1 VTGRSVATALLL
13 VAALAAPAAAQKK
26 IVIDPGHGGQDPGG
40 VGTGMQEK
48 NVVLDTCQR
57 FKALLD
63 ADTGDAAGGGSWT
76 VFLTRSDD
84 TFVELSARASYA
96 NSKGADRFMSIHS
109 NAFGDTSANGTETF
123 SYTGTGEGAA
133 LRNLV
138 QDEMI
143 KAWGLTNRGNKTA
156 DFAVLRETSMPAEL
170 HELAFITNATDA
182 QKLASP
188 DERQKAAEAHL
199 KAIQRH
205 YDIPP
210 YIPGGGG
217 GGGATGSIAG
227 TVVDDLGPV
236 EGATVAVDS
245 GQSVVTPGDGS
256 FELTGVPTG
265 TRGLTVSAPGHE
277 ETVVQVEVSDG
288 DQSDTEIHLD
298 RSREGGGGGGGDA
311 GIGEGPSADGDD
323 IQAGCGCRAGSP
335 GAGTGGFWLLAL
347 ALVAWRARRR
357 RREAHG
363 VIPRDL
369 DSRFRGDRSRGA

>member
-1 VTGRSVATALLL
+1 MRIRSLAVALILLG
-13 VAALAAPAAAQKK
+13 ALAAPAAAQKK
-26 IVIDPGHGGQDPGG
+26 IVIDPGHGGADPGG

-48 NVVLDTCQR
+48 IVVLDTCKR

-63 ADTGDAAGGGSWT
+63 ADTADNGGGGSWT
-76 VFLTRSDD
+76 TFLTRSDD

-109 NAFGDTSANGTETF
+109 NAFGDASANGTETF

-156 DFAVLRETSMPAEL
+156 NFAVLRETSMPAEL
-170 HELAFITNATDA
+170 HELAFITNSTDA
-182 QKLASP
+182 QKLASEA
-188 DERQKAAEAHL
+188 ERQKAAEAHL

-205 YDIPP
+205 FDIPP

-217 GGGATGSIAG
+217 GGGDTGRIAG
-227 TVVDDLGPV
+227 VVRDDLGPV

-245 GQSVVTPGDGS
+245 GQSVVTPADGT
-256 FELTGVPTG
+256 FEITGVPAG

-277 ETVVQVEVSDG
+277 ETVVQVEVNSG
-288 DQSDTEIHLD
+288 DQSDTEILLD
-298 RSREGGGGGGGDA
+298 RTGDGGGEAGSGDA
-311 GIGEGPSADGDD
+311 GIGEEPAADDDD
-323 IQAGCGCRAGSP
+323 IQAGCGC
-335 GAGTGGFWLLAL
+335 GAGGQGGATSLSLLGLLAVL
-347 ALVAWRARRR
+347 WLVRRR
-357 RREAHG
+357 RTA
-363 VIPRDL
+363 
-369 DSRFRGDRSRGA
+369 

>member
-1 VTGRSVATALLL
+1 MTARSL
-13 VAALAAPAAAQKK
+13 ALALALVGALGAPAAAQKK

-57 FKALLD
+57 FKALLE
-63 ADTGDAAGGGSWT
+63 ADTADAAGGGSWT

-96 NSKGADRFMSIHS
+96 NGKGADRFMSIHS
-109 NAFGDTSANGTETF
+109 NAFGDPGANGTETF
-123 SYTGTGEGAA
+123 SYTGSGEGAA

-156 DFAVLRETSMPAEL
+156 NFAVLRETSMPAEL

-182 QKLASP
+182 QKLASA

-205 YDIPP
+205 FDIPP

-217 GGGATGSIAG
+217 GGDTGRISG
-227 TVVDDLGPV
+227 LVVDDQGPI
-236 EGATVAVDS
+236 EGATIEVDS
-245 GQSVVTPGDGS
+245 GQSVVTPADGT
-256 FELTGVPTG
+256 FEVTDVPTG

-277 ETVVQVEVSDG
+277 ETVVQVEVSAG
-288 DQSDTEIHLD
+288 DQADTEIHLD
-298 RSREGGGGGGGDA
+298 RSADGGGGGGGDA
-311 GIGEGPSADGDD
+311 GIGTDPSADGND

-335 GAGTGGFWLLAL
+335 GAGRSWFSLLAL
-347 ALVAWRARRR
+347 LLVVWRLRR
-357 RREAHG
+357 
-363 VIPRDL
+363 
-369 DSRFRGDRSRGA
+369 DRSRGE

>member
-63 ADTGDAAGGGSWT
+63 ADTGDAGGGGSWT

-109 NAFGDTSANGTETF
+109 NAFGDASANGTETF

-156 DFAVLRETSMPAEL
+156 NFAVLRETSMPAEL

-205 YDIPP
+205 FDIPP

-245 GQSVVTPGDGS
+245 GQSAVTPGDGT

-298 RSREGGGGGGGDA
+298 RSGDGGGGGGGDA

-335 GAGTGGFWLLAL
+335 GAGTGGLWLLAL
-347 ALVAWRARRR
+347 ALVAWRARRHR
-357 RREAHG
+357 
-363 VIPRDL
+363 
-369 DSRFRGDRSRGA
+369 

>member
-1 VTGRSVATALLL
+1 MIGRSLAALVL
-13 VAALAAPAAAQKK
+13 VGALAAPAAAQKK
-26 IVIDPGHGGQDPGG
+26 IVIDPGHGGADPGG

-48 NVVLDTCQR
+48 NVVLDVCKR

-63 ADTGDAAGGGSWT
+63 ADAGDNGGGGNWT
-76 VFLTRSDD
+76 SYLTRTDD
-84 TFVELSARASYA
+84 TYVELSARASYA

-109 NAFGDTSANGTETF
+109 NAFGDPSANGTETF
-123 SYTGTGEGAA
+123 AYAEGGEGAA

-156 DFAVLRETSMPAEL
+156 NFAVLRETSMPAEL

-217 GGGATGSIAG
+217 GGGGDTGRIAG
-227 TVVDDLGPV
+227 LVSDDVGPV
-236 EGATVAVDS
+236 EGASIMVDS
-245 GQSVVTPGDGS
+245 GQSVTTGADGT
-256 FELTGVPTG
+256 FEVADVPVG

-277 ETVVQVEVSDG
+277 QTVVQVEVNAG

-298 RSREGGGGGGGDA
+298 RSDEGGGVVGADA
-311 GIGEGPSADGDD
+311 GIGEQPDEGGDTID
-323 IQAGCGCRAGSP
+323 AGCACRSGAPGGGSTP
-335 GAGTGGFWLLAL
+335 LSLALLAL
-347 ALVAWRARRR
+347 VIWRVRRR
-357 RREAHG
+357 RA
-363 VIPRDL
+363 
-369 DSRFRGDRSRGA
+369 

>member
-1 VTGRSVATALLL
+1 VTIRSLGVAL
-13 VAALAAPAAAQKK
+13 VVVGGLAAPAAAQKK

-48 NVVLDTCQR
+48 NVVLDTCKR
-57 FKALLD
+57 FQALLE
-63 ADTGDAAGGGSWT
+63 ADTADNGGGGAWT
-76 VFLTRSDD
+76 VFMTRSDD

-109 NAFGDTSANGTETF
+109 NAFGDASANGTETF
-123 SYTGTGEGAA
+123 SYTEGSTGAA

-156 DFAVLRETSMPAEL
+156 NFAVLRETSMPAEL
-170 HELAFITNATDA
+170 HELAFITNASDA

-217 GGGATGSIAG
+217 GGGGETGRISG
-227 TVVDDLGPV
+227 VVRDDVGPV

-245 GQSVVTPGDGS
+245 GQSVVTPTDGT
-256 FELTGVPTG
+256 FEIADVPAG
-265 TRGLTVSAPGHE
+265 TRGLTVSAPGHV
-277 ETVVQVEVSDG
+277 ETVVQIEVNAG

-298 RSREGGGGGGGDA
+298 LADEGGGGASGDA
-311 GIGEGPSADGDD
+311 GVGVEPGADEDT
-323 IQAGCGCRAGSP
+323 INAGCACRAGGP
-335 GAGTGGFWLLAL
+335 GGTAPVSLAAL
-347 ALVAWRARRR
+347 AVVGWLVRRR
-357 RREAHG
+357 RRRA
-363 VIPRDL
+363 
-369 DSRFRGDRSRGA
+369 

>member
-1 VTGRSVATALLL
+1 MTARSLASSLLL
-13 VAALAAPAAAQKK
+13 VAALAAPAAAQRK

-48 NVVLDTCQR
+48 NVVLDTCKR
-57 FKALLD
+57 FQALLD
-63 ADTGDAAGGGSWT
+63 ADTADNGGGGTWT
-76 VFLTRSDD
+76 VFMTRGDD

-156 DFAVLRETSMPAEL
+156 NFAVLRETSMPAEL

-182 QKLASP
+182 QKLASEA
-188 DERQKAAEAHL
+188 ERQKAAEAHL

-205 YDIPP
+205 FDIPP
-210 YIPGGGG
+210 YIPGGGPVG
-217 GGGATGSIAG
+217 ETGRVAG
-227 TVVDDLGPV
+227 LVRDDLGPV
-236 EGATVAVDS
+236 EGATISVDS
-245 GQSVVTPGDGS
+245 GQSAVTPADGRFDIGD
-256 FELTGVPTG
+256 VPAG

-277 ETVVQVEVSDG
+277 ETVVQVEVNSG
-288 DQSDTEIHLD
+288 DSSDTEILLD
-298 RSREGGGGGGGDA
+298 RTGDGGGGGGSDA
-311 GIGEGPSADGDD
+311 GIGEEPAADDDD
-323 IQAGCGCRAGSP
+323 INAGCGCRAGTS
-335 GAGTGGFWLLAL
+335 GGTASLGLVLLAL
-347 ALVAWRARRR
+347 VLVRRR
-357 RREAHG
+357 RRA
-363 VIPRDL
+363 
-369 DSRFRGDRSRGA
+369 

>member
-1 VTGRSVATALLL
+1 MTGRALATALALL
-13 VAALAAPAAAQKK
+13 GALSAPAAAQKK
-26 IVIDPGHGGQDPGG
+26 IVIDPGHGGGDPGG

-57 FKALLD
+57 FKALLE
-63 ADTGDAAGGGSWT
+63 ADSADDGGGGSWT

-84 TFVELSARASYA
+84 TFVELSARAAYA

-109 NAFGDTSANGTETF
+109 NAFGDASANGTETF

-156 DFAVLRETSMPAEL
+156 NFAVLRETSMPAEL

-205 YDIPP
+205 FDIPP

-217 GGGATGSIAG
+217 GGGTGRIAG
-227 TVVDDLGPV
+227 LVRDDLGPV

-245 GQSVVTPGDGS
+245 GQSVVTPADGT
-256 FELTGVPTG
+256 FEITEVPTG

-277 ETVVQVEVSDG
+277 ETVVQVEVNAG
-288 DQSDTEIHLD
+288 DQSDTEITLERTGD
-298 RSREGGGGGGGDA
+298 GGGGGSGDA
-311 GIGEGPSADGDD
+311 GIGDDDPAAQDGD
-323 IQAGCGCRAGSP
+323 INAGCGCRAGTP
-335 GAGTGGFWLLAL
+335 GGAGSLLLLAL
-347 ALVAWRARRR
+347 ALALWPGRRR
-357 RREAHG
+357 RA
-363 VIPRDL
+363 
-369 DSRFRGDRSRGA
+369 A

>member
-1 VTGRSVATALLL
+1 VTTRTLA
-13 VAALAAPAAAQKK
+13 AALVLVGALGSPAAAQRK

-57 FKALLD
+57 FKALLE
-63 ADTGDAAGGGSWT
+63 ADTADNAGGGSWA

-156 DFAVLRETSMPAEL
+156 NFAVLRETSMPAEL
-170 HELAFITNATDA
+170 HELAFITNASDA
-182 QKLASP
+182 QKLAST

-205 YDIPP
+205 FDIPP

-217 GGGATGSIAG
+217 GGGDTGRISG
-227 TVVDDLGPV
+227 LVVDDDGPI
-236 EGATVAVDS
+236 EGATISVDS
-245 GQSVVTPGDGS
+245 GQSVVTPAGGT
-256 FELTGVPTG
+256 FEITDVPTG

-277 ETVVQVEVSDG
+277 ETVVQVEVSAG
-288 DQSDTEIHLD
+288 DQADTEIHLD
-298 RSREGGGGGGGDA
+298 RSADGGGGGGGGDA
-311 GIGEGPSADGDD
+311 GIGQDPSADGND
-323 IQAGCGCRAGSP
+323 IQAGCGCQAGSP
-335 GAGTGGFWLLAL
+335 GAGPSWFSLFALL
-347 ALVAWRARRR
+347 LVAWRVRRLR
-357 RREAHG
+357 R
-363 VIPRDL
+363 
-369 DSRFRGDRSRGA
+369 DRSPGA